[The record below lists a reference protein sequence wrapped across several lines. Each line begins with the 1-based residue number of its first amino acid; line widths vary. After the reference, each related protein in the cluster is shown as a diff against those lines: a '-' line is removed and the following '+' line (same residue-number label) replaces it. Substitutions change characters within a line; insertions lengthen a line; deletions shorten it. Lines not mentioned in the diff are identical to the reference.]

1 MKNFVKYKALFKWI
15 HKLSEKDQEWALKYL
30 SDKGLKLGIESPIIS
45 MPVPDTAENRELNIK
60 LKNAFRQR
68 KIRERRTGKKA
79 YSIVLSNTAIK
90 DLNKISNRMARSR
103 TDTLEFLITKEK
115 ELTSRENEIKK
126 QGNIREELE
135 ANIQINNLL
144 KKELSF
150 ALTRLAIHQL
160 HEQSPASQHV
170 PLAEKKDD
178 IEVKFKELLEES
190 KKNMKPF
197 EPAISLYHTLFDS
210 AWSKLI
216 NLQPESNPQ
225 NNTNNDSNTPSGEA
239 DYIYFFNLDDQ
250 P

>member
-1 MKNFVKYKALFKWI
+1 MKNLVKYNALFKWI

-45 MPVPDTAENRELNIK
+45 MQVPDTAENRELNIK

-90 DLNKISNRMARSR
+90 TLNKLSNQMASSR
-103 TDTLEFLITKEK
+103 TDFLENLISKEK
-115 ELTSRENEIKK
+115 ELISREYEIKK
-126 QGNIREELE
+126 QEKIREDLE
-135 ANIQINNLL
+135 ARIQINNILE
-144 KKELSF
+144 KELSF

-170 PLAEKKDD
+170 PLADKKDV
-178 IEVKFKELLEES
+178 IETKFKELWEES
-190 KKNMKPF
+190 KNNMKLLG
-197 EPAISLYHTLFDS
+197 PAIKPYHALFDS

-225 NNTNNDSNTPSGEA
+225 NNTNNDRNTPSIVAE
-239 DYIYFFNLDDQ
+239 YIDFNFDDQ

>member
-1 MKNFVKYKALFKWI
+1 MKNLVKYKALFEWI

-45 MPVPDTAENRELNIK
+45 MQVPDTAENRELNIK

-90 DLNKISNRMARSR
+90 TLNNLSNQMASSKTDVLEKLIS
-103 TDTLEFLITKEK
+103 KEK
-115 ELTSRENEIKK
+115 ELISREYKIKNQEK
-126 QGNIREELE
+126 IREDLE
-135 ANIQINNLL
+135 ARIQINNILE
-144 KKELSF
+144 KELSF

-170 PLAEKKDD
+170 PLADKKDD
-178 IEVKFKELLEES
+178 IEVKFKELWEES
-190 KKNMKPF
+190 KNNMKLLG
-197 EPAISLYHTLFDS
+197 PAIKPYHVLFNS

-225 NNTNNDSNTPSGEA
+225 NNTNNDSNTPSGVA
-239 DYIYFFNLDDQ
+239 DCISFNFDDQ

>member
-1 MKNFVKYKALFKWI
+1 MKNLVKYNALFKWI

-45 MPVPDTAENRELNIK
+45 MQVPDTAENRELNIK

-90 DLNKISNRMARSR
+90 TLNKLSNQMASSR
-103 TDTLEFLITKEK
+103 TDFLENLISKEK
-115 ELTSRENEIKK
+115 ELISREYKIKNQEK
-126 QGNIREELE
+126 IREDLE
-135 ANIQINNLL
+135 ARIQINNILE
-144 KKELSF
+144 KELSF

-170 PLAEKKDD
+170 PLADKKDV
-178 IEVKFKELLEES
+178 IETKFKELWEES
-190 KKNMKPF
+190 KNNMKLLG
-197 EPAISLYHTLFDS
+197 PAIKPYHALFDS

-225 NNTNNDSNTPSGEA
+225 NNTNNDRNTPSRVA
-239 DYIYFFNLDDQ
+239 NYVDFNLDDQ